1 MLPKI
6 ANERTTRI
14 PVARGHSVSGIF
26 YMVFVY
32 PRMS

>member
-6 ANERTTRI
+6 PNERITRI
-14 PVARGHSVSGIF
+14 PVVRGHSVSGIF

-32 PRMS
+32 PCMS